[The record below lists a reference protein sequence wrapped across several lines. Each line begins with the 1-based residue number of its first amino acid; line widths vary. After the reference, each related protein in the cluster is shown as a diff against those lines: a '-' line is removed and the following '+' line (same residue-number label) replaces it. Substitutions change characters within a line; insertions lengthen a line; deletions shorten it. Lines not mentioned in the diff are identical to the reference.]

1 MDEDSHG
8 PCCCTFHSSSLVM
21 WSVLLAELMV
31 WCVERVVQI
40 INRMLEE
47 YGKGQGSVEGSTLLQ
62 LMIQATE
69 GEAGWTTDELLAQ
82 CVTCKRS
89 PYLIY
94 VRKTPVHHVPWPSF
108 QPLTLRP
115 ALCLCHF
122 DYLCPCPWT
131 GVAPGTLQS

>member
-1 MDEDSHG
+1 MTE
-8 PCCCTFHSSSLVM
+8 
-21 WSVLLAELMV
+21 WA
-31 WCVERVVQI
+31 VQI

-94 VRKTPVHHVPWPSF
+94 VRKTPVHAPWALIPATHPESCSF
-108 QPLTLRP
+108 VCVLSMIVSL
-115 ALCLCHF
+115 
-122 DYLCPCPWT
+122 PWT